1 MAILVNGVKVAGAGV
16 PGQNATINGVNA
28 LTIEALAP
36 LLAQMS
42 GSTLTLSLDGGAG
55 AQVETG
61 SYVGTG
67 TYGASNPTSYTFQ
80 FPVKAVFIYGVGV
93 NFKLGG
99 WLIVSSNTGFY
110 HNFNSNAAN
119 PLVVSHT
126 GNTVSWYYNGGTS
139 GWTQFNNSGDTYYV
153 IGLS

>member
-55 AQVETG
+55 VHVEAG

-67 TYGASNPTSYTFQ
+67 TYGVSGKSLITFNSVPKAAIIYSQFYDTGSHPRLIFSGTYNVNYNSMGNVMAEASVSGNTLTWYTGTAHWQ
-80 FPVKAVFIYGVGV
+80 MNESGV
-93 NFKLGG
+93 N
-99 WLIVSSNTGFY
+99 
-110 HNFNSNAAN
+110 
-119 PLVVSHT
+119 
-126 GNTVSWYYNGGTS
+126 YYY
-139 GWTQFNNSGDTYYV
+139 F
-153 IGLS
+153 GLCAD